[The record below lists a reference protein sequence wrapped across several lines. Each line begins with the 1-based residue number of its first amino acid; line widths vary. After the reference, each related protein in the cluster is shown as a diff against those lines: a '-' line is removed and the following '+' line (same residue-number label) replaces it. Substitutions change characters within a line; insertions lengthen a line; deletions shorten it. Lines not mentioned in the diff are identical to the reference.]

1 MYRMFAYMW
10 RDLLRW
16 IRSPMNVLSTM
27 VMPSAWLLFMGLLMP
42 APYPNYLDYIT
53 PGILVLTMLNAGMS
67 GGSSIM
73 FDKVLG
79 YLNKFL
85 AVPAPRESILFGK
98 ILFITV
104 RGLLQSTVILFIAI
118 IAGATVLSPLA
129 YLELYL
135 LLFIFGVLISSFATT
150 ISLFLDNHDSYA
162 AAQAF
167 IVMPMY
173 LLSTALVSY
182 DTMLERGADVVYWIA
197 KVNPMSYAIDGAR
210 LAAEGSFPMLQ
221 FAVLIIAAIVL
232 VILCS
237 LKFRKATIR

>member
-1 MYRMFAYMW
+1 MYRMFAFMW

-16 IRSPMNVLSTM
+16 IRSPMNVASTL
-27 VMPSAWLLFMGLLMP
+27 VMPAAWLLFMGLVMP

-67 GGSSIM
+67 GGTSIM

-104 RGLLQSTVILFIAI
+104 RGMLQSTVILLIAI
-118 IAGATVLSPLA
+118 LAGATILTPLA

-135 LLFIFGVLISSFATT
+135 MLFIFGVLISSFATT
-150 ISLFLDNHDSYA
+150 ISLFLPDHDSYA
-162 AAQAF
+162 AIQAF

-173 LLSTALVSY
+173 LLSTALVKYES
-182 DTMLERGADVVYWIA
+182 MPEPMYWIA
-197 KVNPMSYAIDGAR
+197 KINPMSYAIDGAR
-210 LAAEGSFPMLQ
+210 LAADGSFPL
-221 FAVLIIAAIVL
+221 FEAVILTVAAIVL
-232 VILCS
+232 VIICS
-237 LKFRKATIR
+237 LEFRKATIH

>member
-16 IRSPMNVLSTM
+16 IRAPMNVISTL
-27 VMPSAWLLFMGLLMP
+27 VMPSAWLLFMGLVMP

-67 GGSSIM
+67 GGTSIM

-104 RGLLQSTVILFIAI
+104 RGLLQSTVILLIAI

-129 YLELYL
+129 YLEMYL

-150 ISLFLDNHDSYA
+150 ISLFLADHDSYA
-162 AAQAF
+162 AVQAF

-173 LLSTALVSY
+173 LLSSALVKYES
-182 DTMLERGADVVYWIA
+182 MPDVMYWIA
-197 KVNPMSYAIDGAR
+197 KCNPMSYAIDGAR
-210 LAAEGSFPMLQ
+210 LAAAGTFPIFE
-221 FAVLIIAAIVL
+221 FAILIIIAIAL

-237 LKFRKATIR
+237 WKFRRATVR

>member
-16 IRSPMNVLSTM
+16 IRSPMNVISTM
-27 VMPSAWLLFMGLLMP
+27 VMPSAWLLFMGLVIP

-104 RGLLQSTVILFIAI
+104 RGMLQSTVILLIAI
-118 IAGATVLSPLA
+118 LAGATVLSPLA

-135 LLFIFGVLISSFATT
+135 MLFIFGVLISSFATT
-150 ISLFLDNHDSYA
+150 VSLFLADHDSYA
-162 AAQAF
+162 AVQAF
-167 IVMPMY
+167 IVTPMY
-173 LLSTALVSY
+173 LLSSALVKYES
-182 DTMLERGADVVYWIA
+182 MPDVVYWIA
-197 KVNPMSYAIDGAR
+197 KFNPMSYAIDGAR
-210 LAAEGSFPMLQ
+210 LAAEGSFPLLEMAILM
-221 FAVLIIAAIVL
+221 AVAVVMVL
-232 VILCS
+232 LCS
-237 LKFRKATIR
+237 YEFRKATIR

>member
-16 IRSPMNVLSTM
+16 IRAPMNVLSTM
-27 VMPSAWLLFMGLLMP
+27 VMPSAWLLFMGLVMP
-42 APYPNYLDYIT
+42 APYPDYLDYIT

-104 RGLLQSTVILFIAI
+104 RGLLQSTVILMIAI
-118 IAGATVLSPLA
+118 FAGATILSPLA

-173 LLSTALVSY
+173 LLSSALVKYES
-182 DTMLERGADVVYWIA
+182 MPDVMYWIA

-210 LAAEGSFPMLQ
+210 LAADGTFPMTE
-221 FAVLIIAAIVL
+221 FAVLIIVAVVL
-232 VILCS
+232 VMLCS
-237 LKFRKATIR
+237 LKFKKATIH

>member
-16 IRSPMNVLSTM
+16 IRAPMNVISTL
-27 VMPSAWLLFMGLLMP
+27 VMPSAWLLFMGLVMP

-67 GGSSIM
+67 GGTSIM

-104 RGLLQSTVILFIAI
+104 RGLLQSTVILLIAI

-129 YLELYL
+129 YLEMYL

-150 ISLFLDNHDSYA
+150 ISLFLADHDSYA
-162 AAQAF
+162 AVQAF

-173 LLSTALVSY
+173 LLSSALVKYES
-182 DTMLERGADVVYWIA
+182 MPDVMYWIA
-197 KVNPMSYAIDGAR
+197 KCNPMSYAIDGAR
-210 LAAEGSFPMLQ
+210 LAAAGTFPFSE
-221 FAVLIIAAIVL
+221 FAILIIIAIAL

-237 LKFRKATIR
+237 WKFRRATVR

>member
-1 MYRMFAYMW
+1 MFAFMW

-16 IRSPMNVLSTM
+16 IRSPLNVASTL
-27 VMPSAWLLFMGLLMP
+27 VMPAAWLLFMGLVMP

-67 GGSSIM
+67 GGTSIM

-104 RGLLQSTVILFIAI
+104 RGMLQSTVILLIAI
-118 IAGATVLSPLA
+118 LAGATILSPLA

-135 LLFIFGVLISSFATT
+135 MLFIFGVLISSFATT
-150 ISLFLDNHDSYA
+150 ISLFLPDHDSYA
-162 AAQAF
+162 AIQAF

-173 LLSTALVSY
+173 LLSSALVKYES
-182 DTMLERGADVVYWIA
+182 MPEPMYWIA
-197 KVNPMSYAIDGAR
+197 KINPMSYAIDGAR
-210 LAAEGSFPMLQ
+210 LAADGSFPLLE
-221 FAVLIIAAIVL
+221 AVILTVAAIVL
-232 VILCS
+232 VIICS
-237 LKFRKATIR
+237 LEFRKATIH

>member
-1 MYRMFAYMW
+1 MYRMFAFMW

-16 IRSPMNVLSTM
+16 IRSPLNVASTL
-27 VMPSAWLLFMGLLMP
+27 VMPAAWLLFMGLVMP

-67 GGSSIM
+67 GGTSIM

-104 RGLLQSTVILFIAI
+104 RGMLQSTVILLIAI
-118 IAGATVLSPLA
+118 LAGATILSPLA

-135 LLFIFGVLISSFATT
+135 MLFIFGVLISSFATT
-150 ISLFLDNHDSYA
+150 ISLFLPDHDSYA
-162 AAQAF
+162 AIQAF

-173 LLSTALVSY
+173 LLSSALVKYES
-182 DTMLERGADVVYWIA
+182 MPEPMYWIA
-197 KVNPMSYAIDGAR
+197 KINPMSYAIDGAR
-210 LAAEGSFPMLQ
+210 LAADGSFPLLE
-221 FAVLIIAAIVL
+221 AVILTIAAIIL
-232 VILCS
+232 VIICS
-237 LKFRKATIR
+237 LEFRKATIH

>member
-16 IRSPMNVLSTM
+16 IRSPMNVISTM
-27 VMPSAWLLFMGLLMP
+27 VMPSAWLLFMGLVIP

-104 RGLLQSTVILFIAI
+104 RGMLQSTVILLIAI
-118 IAGATVLSPLA
+118 LAGATILSPLA

-135 LLFIFGVLISSFATT
+135 MLFIFGVLISSFATT
-150 ISLFLDNHDSYA
+150 VSLFLADHDSYA
-162 AAQAF
+162 AVQAF
-167 IVMPMY
+167 IVTPMY
-173 LLSTALVSY
+173 LLSSALVKYES
-182 DTMLERGADVVYWIA
+182 MPDVVYWIA
-197 KVNPMSYAIDGAR
+197 KFNPMSYAIDGAR
-210 LAAEGSFPMLQ
+210 LAAEGSFPLLEMGILM
-221 FAVLIIAAIVL
+221 AVAVVMVL
-232 VILCS
+232 LCS
-237 LKFRKATIR
+237 YEFRKATIR

>member
-16 IRSPMNVLSTM
+16 IRSPMNVISTM
-27 VMPSAWLLFMGLLMP
+27 VMPSAWLLFMGLVIP

-104 RGLLQSTVILFIAI
+104 RGMLQSTVILLIAI
-118 IAGATVLSPLA
+118 LAGATVLSPLA

-135 LLFIFGVLISSFATT
+135 MLFIFGVLVSSFATT
-150 ISLFLDNHDSYA
+150 VSLFLADHDSYA
-162 AAQAF
+162 AVQAF
-167 IVMPMY
+167 IVTPMY
-173 LLSTALVSY
+173 LLSSALVKYESMP
-182 DTMLERGADVVYWIA
+182 TVVYWIA
-197 KVNPMSYAIDGAR
+197 KFNPMSYAIDGAR
-210 LAAEGSFPMLQ
+210 LAAEGSFPLLEM
-221 FAVLIIAAIVL
+221 
-232 VILCS
+232 VILMVIAVVMVLLCS
-237 LKFRKATIR
+237 YEFRKATIH

>member
-1 MYRMFAYMW
+1 MYRMFAFMW

-16 IRSPMNVLSTM
+16 IRSPLNVASTL
-27 VMPSAWLLFMGLLMP
+27 VMPSAWLLFMGLVMP

-67 GGSSIM
+67 GGTSIM

-104 RGLLQSTVILFIAI
+104 RGMLQSTVILLIAI
-118 IAGATVLSPLA
+118 LAGATILSPLA

-135 LLFIFGVLISSFATT
+135 MLFIFGVLISSFATT
-150 ISLFLDNHDSYA
+150 ISLFLPDHDSYA
-162 AAQAF
+162 AIQAF

-173 LLSTALVSY
+173 LLSSALVKYES
-182 DTMLERGADVVYWIA
+182 MPEPMYWIA
-197 KVNPMSYAIDGAR
+197 KINPMSYAIDGAR
-210 LAAEGSFPMLQ
+210 LAADGSFPLLE
-221 FAVLIIAAIVL
+221 AVILTIAAIIL
-232 VILCS
+232 VIICS
-237 LKFRKATIR
+237 LEFRKATIH

>member
-1 MYRMFAYMW
+1 MFAFMW

-16 IRSPMNVLSTM
+16 IRSPLNVASTM
-27 VMPSAWLLFMGLLMP
+27 VMPAAWLLFMGLVMP

-67 GGSSIM
+67 GGTSIM

-104 RGLLQSTVILFIAI
+104 RGLLQSTVILLIAI
-118 IAGATVLSPLA
+118 LAGATILSPLA

-135 LLFIFGVLISSFATT
+135 MLFIFGVLISSFATT
-150 ISLFLDNHDSYA
+150 ISLFLPDHDSYA
-162 AAQAF
+162 AIQAF

-173 LLSTALVSY
+173 LLSTALVKY
-182 DTMLERGADVVYWIA
+182 DDMPDPMYWIA
-197 KVNPMSYAIDGAR
+197 KINPMSYAIDGAR
-210 LAAEGSFPMLQ
+210 LAADGSFPLLE
-221 FAVLIIAAIVL
+221 AVILTIAAIIL
-232 VILCS
+232 VIICS
-237 LKFRKATIR
+237 LEFRKATIH

>member
-1 MYRMFAYMW
+1 MYRMFAFMW

-16 IRSPMNVLSTM
+16 IRAPMNVASTL
-27 VMPSAWLLFMGLLMP
+27 VMPAAWLLFMGLVMP

-67 GGSSIM
+67 GGTSIM

-104 RGLLQSTVILFIAI
+104 RGMLQSTVILLIAI
-118 IAGATVLSPLA
+118 IAGATILSPLA

-135 LLFIFGVLISSFATT
+135 MLFIFGVLISSFATT
-150 ISLFLDNHDSYA
+150 ISLFLPDHDSYA
-162 AAQAF
+162 AIQAF

-173 LLSTALVSY
+173 LLSSALVKYESMP
-182 DTMLERGADVVYWIA
+182 DPMYWIA

-210 LAAEGSFPMLQ
+210 LAAEGTFPLPE
-221 FAVLIIAAIVL
+221 AVILTIAAIVL
-232 VILCS
+232 VIICS
-237 LKFRKATIR
+237 LEFRKATIR

>member
-16 IRSPMNVLSTM
+16 IRAPMNVISTL
-27 VMPSAWLLFMGLLMP
+27 VMPSAWLLFMGLVMP

-67 GGSSIM
+67 GGTSIM

-129 YLELYL
+129 YLEMYL

-150 ISLFLDNHDSYA
+150 ISLFLPDHDSYA
-162 AAQAF
+162 AVQAF

-173 LLSTALVSY
+173 LLSSALVKYES
-182 DTMLERGADVVYWIA
+182 MPEVMYWIA
-197 KVNPMSYAIDGAR
+197 KCNPMSYVIDGAR
-210 LAAEGSFPMLQ
+210 LAAAGTFPISEFM
-221 FAVLIIAAIVL
+221 VLIVIAIVL

-237 LKFRKATIR
+237 WKFRKATIR

>member
-1 MYRMFAYMW
+1 MYRMFAFMW

-16 IRSPMNVLSTM
+16 IRSPMNVASTL
-27 VMPSAWLLFMGLLMP
+27 VMPAAWLLFMGLVMP

-67 GGSSIM
+67 GGTSIM

-104 RGLLQSTVILFIAI
+104 RGMLQSTVILLIAI
-118 IAGATVLSPLA
+118 LAGATILSPIA

-135 LLFIFGVLISSFATT
+135 MLFIFGVLISSFATT
-150 ISLFLDNHDSYA
+150 ISLFLPDHDSYA
-162 AAQAF
+162 AIQAF

-173 LLSTALVSY
+173 LLSSALVKYES
-182 DTMLERGADVVYWIA
+182 MPEPMYWIA
-197 KVNPMSYAIDGAR
+197 KINPMSYAIDGAR
-210 LAAEGSFPMLQ
+210 LAADGSFPL
-221 FAVLIIAAIVL
+221 LEAAILTVAAIIL
-232 VILCS
+232 VIICS
-237 LKFRKATIR
+237 LEFRKATIH

>member
-16 IRSPMNVLSTM
+16 IRSPLNVVSSM
-27 VMPSAWLLFMGLLMP
+27 VMPSAWLLFMGLVIP

-67 GGSSIM
+67 GGTSIM

-98 ILFITV
+98 ILFITI
-104 RGLLQSTVILFIAI
+104 RGLLQSTIILLIALL
-118 IAGATVLSPLA
+118 AGASVLSPLA
-129 YLELYL
+129 YLEMYL
-135 LLFIFGVLISSFATT
+135 LLFIFGILISSFATT
-150 ISLFLDNHDSYA
+150 ISLFLPDHDSYSGV
-162 AAQAF
+162 QAF
-167 IVMPMY
+167 IVTPLY
-173 LLSTALVSY
+173 LLSSALVKYESMP
-182 DTMLERGADVVYWIA
+182 TVVYWIA

-210 LAAEGSFPMLQ
+210 LAAEGSFPLLQ
-221 FAVLIIAAIVL
+221 FCVLIIVAIIL
-232 VILCS
+232 VILCAMR
-237 LKFRKATIR
+237 FRKATIH

>member
-1 MYRMFAYMW
+1 MYRMFAFMW

-16 IRSPMNVLSTM
+16 IRSPLSVASTL
-27 VMPSAWLLFMGLLMP
+27 VMPAAWLLFMGLVMP

-67 GGSSIM
+67 GGTSIM

-104 RGLLQSTVILFIAI
+104 RGMLQATVILLIAI
-118 IAGATVLSPLA
+118 FAGATILSPLA

-135 LLFIFGVLISSFATT
+135 MLFIFGVLISSFATT
-150 ISLFLDNHDSYA
+150 ISLFLPDHDSYA
-162 AAQAF
+162 AIQAF

-173 LLSTALVSY
+173 LLSSALVKYES
-182 DTMLERGADVVYWIA
+182 MPEFMYWIA

-210 LAAEGSFPMLQ
+210 LAAEGSFPLLE
-221 FAVLIIAAIVL
+221 AVILIIAAIVL
-232 VILCS
+232 VIICS
-237 LKFRKATIR
+237 LEFRKATIH

>member
-1 MYRMFAYMW
+1 MSVYRMFAYMR
-10 RDLLRW
+10 RDFLRW

-27 VMPSAWLLFMGLLMP
+27 VMPSAWLLFMGLVMP
-42 APYPNYLDYIT
+42 APYDHYLDYIT

-85 AVPAPRESILFGK
+85 ALPAPRESILFGK
-98 ILFITV
+98 ILFITI
-104 RGLLQSTVILFIAI
+104 RGMLQSTVILLIAI
-118 IAGATVLSPLA
+118 LAGATIMSPLA
-129 YLELYL
+129 YIELYL
-135 LLFIFGVLISSFATT
+135 LLFVFGVLISSFATT
-150 ISLFLDNHDSYA
+150 ISLFLPDHDSYSA
-162 AAQAF
+162 VQAF

-173 LLSTALVSY
+173 LLSTALVKY
-182 DTMLERGADVVYWIA
+182 ENMPTIMYWIA

-210 LAAEGSFPMLQ
+210 LAAEGAFPATQ
-221 FAVLIIAAIVL
+221 FIVLIIAAIIL

-237 LKFRKATIR
+237 MKFRKATIH

>member
-150 ISLFLDNHDSYA
+150 ISLFLADHDSYA
-162 AAQAF
+162 AVQAF

-173 LLSTALVSY
+173 LLSSALVKYES
-182 DTMLERGADVVYWIA
+182 MPDVMYWIA
-197 KVNPMSYAIDGAR
+197 KCNPMSYAIDGAR
-210 LAAEGSFPMLQ
+210 LAAAGTFPFSE
-221 FAVLIIAAIVL
+221 FAILIIIAIAL

-237 LKFRKATIR
+237 WKFRRATVR

>member
-1 MYRMFAYMW
+1 
-10 RDLLRW
+10 
-16 IRSPMNVLSTM
+16 
-27 VMPSAWLLFMGLLMP
+27 MPSAWLLFMGLVMP

-67 GGSSIM
+67 GGTSIM

-104 RGLLQSTVILFIAI
+104 RGLLQSTVILLIAI
-118 IAGATVLSPLA
+118 IAGATVLSPLE
-129 YLELYL
+129 YLEMYL

-150 ISLFLDNHDSYA
+150 IALFLADHDSYA
-162 AAQAF
+162 AVQAF

-173 LLSTALVSY
+173 LLSSALVKYES
-182 DTMLERGADVVYWIA
+182 MPEVMYWIA
-197 KVNPMSYAIDGAR
+197 KCNPMSYAIDGAR
-210 LAAEGSFPMLQ
+210 LAAAGTFPISE
-221 FAVLIIAAIVL
+221 FIILIIIAIIL

-237 LKFRKATIR
+237 WKFRKATIR

>member
-16 IRSPMNVLSTM
+16 IRSPMNVISTM
-27 VMPSAWLLFMGLLMP
+27 VMPSAWLLFMGLVMP

-67 GGSSIM
+67 GGTSIM

-85 AVPAPRESILFGK
+85 ASPAPRESILFGK

-104 RGLLQSTVILFIAI
+104 RGLLQSTVILLIAI
-118 IAGATVLSPLA
+118 AAGATILSPLA

-135 LLFIFGVLISSFATT
+135 MLFVFGVLISSFATT
-150 ISLFLDNHDSYA
+150 ISLSLPDHDSYA

-173 LLSTALVSY
+173 LLSSALVKYES
-182 DTMLERGADVVYWIA
+182 MPDVMYWIA

-210 LAAEGSFPMLQ
+210 LAADGSFPMLELGILLIV
-221 FAVLIIAAIVL
+221 AVALVVL
-232 VILCS
+232 CAY
-237 LKFRKATIR
+237 KFRKATIH

>member
-10 RDLLRW
+10 RDFLRW
-16 IRSPMNVLSTM
+16 IRSPLNVLSSM
-27 VMPSAWLLFMGLLMP
+27 VMPSAWLLFMGLVMP

-67 GGSSIM
+67 GGTSIM

-79 YLNKFL
+79 YMNKFL

-98 ILFITV
+98 ILFITI
-104 RGLLQSTVILFIAI
+104 RGMLQSTFILLIAI
-118 IAGATVLSPLA
+118 VAGATILSPLA

-135 LLFIFGVLISSFATT
+135 MLFVFGVLISSFATT
-150 ISLFLDNHDSYA
+150 ISLFLPDHDAYSGV
-162 AAQAF
+162 QAF

-173 LLSTALVSY
+173 LLSSALVKY
-182 DTMLERGADVVYWIA
+182 ENMPDVMYWIA

-210 LAAEGSFPMLQ
+210 LAAEGSFPLSQ
-221 FAVLIIAAIVL
+221 LAILTVAAVIFVMI
-232 VILCS
+232 CS
-237 LKFRKATIR
+237 MRFRKATIH

>member
-16 IRSPMNVLSTM
+16 IRAPMNVLSTM
-27 VMPSAWLLFMGLLMP
+27 VMPAAWLLFMGLVMP

-67 GGSSIM
+67 GGTSIM

-85 AVPAPRESILFGK
+85 ASPAPRESILFGK
-98 ILFITV
+98 ILFITI
-104 RGLLQSTVILFIAI
+104 RGLLQSTFILFIAI
-118 IAGATVLSPLA
+118 VAGASILSPLA

-135 LLFIFGVLISSFATT
+135 LLFIFGILISSFATT
-150 ISLFLDNHDSYA
+150 IALFLDNHDSFA

-167 IVMPMY
+167 IVTPMY
-173 LLSTALVSY
+173 LLSSALVKYES
-182 DTMLERGADVVYWIA
+182 MPDVVYWIA

-210 LAAEGSFPMLQ
+210 LAAEGTFPLLE
-221 FAVLIIAAIVL
+221 FLVLIIAAVVL
-232 VILCS
+232 VTLCS
-237 LKFRKATIR
+237 LKFRKVTIQ

>member
-1 MYRMFAYMW
+1 MYRMFAFMW

-16 IRSPMNVLSTM
+16 IRSPLNVASTL
-27 VMPSAWLLFMGLLMP
+27 VMPSAWLLFMGLVMP

-67 GGSSIM
+67 GGTSIM

-104 RGLLQSTVILFIAI
+104 RGMLQATVILLIAI
-118 IAGATVLSPLA
+118 LAGATILSPLA

-135 LLFIFGVLISSFATT
+135 MLFIFGVLISSFATT
-150 ISLFLDNHDSYA
+150 ISLFLPDHDSYA
-162 AAQAF
+162 AIQAF

-173 LLSTALVSY
+173 LLSSALVKYESMP
-182 DTMLERGADVVYWIA
+182 DFMYWIA

-210 LAAEGSFPMLQ
+210 LAAEGSFPLLE
-221 FAVLIIAAIVL
+221 AVILTIVAIVL
-232 VILCS
+232 VLICS
-237 LKFRKATIR
+237 LEFRKATIH

>member
-16 IRSPMNVLSTM
+16 IRAPMNVVSTL
-27 VMPSAWLLFMGLLMP
+27 VMPSAWLLFMGLVMP

-67 GGSSIM
+67 GGTSIM

-118 IAGATVLSPLA
+118 IAGATILSPLA
-129 YLELYL
+129 YLEMYL

-150 ISLFLDNHDSYA
+150 IALFLADHDSYA
-162 AAQAF
+162 ATQAF

-173 LLSTALVSY
+173 LLSSALVKYES
-182 DTMLERGADVVYWIA
+182 MPEVMYWIA
-197 KVNPMSYAIDGAR
+197 KCNPMSYAIDGAR
-210 LAAEGSFPMLQ
+210 LAAAGTFPVSE
-221 FAVLIIAAIVL
+221 FIVLIVIAIIL

-237 LKFRKATIR
+237 WKFRKATIR

>member
-16 IRSPMNVLSTM
+16 IRAPLNVVSTM
-27 VMPSAWLLFMGLLMP
+27 VMPAAWLLFMGLVIP

-53 PGILVLTMLNAGMS
+53 PGVLVLTMLNAGLS

-85 AVPAPRESILFGK
+85 ALPAPRASILLGK
-98 ILFITV
+98 IFFITI
-104 RGLLQSTVILFIAI
+104 RGLLQSTVILIIAI
-118 IAGATVLSPLA
+118 IAGATILSPLA
-129 YLELYL
+129 YLQMYL

-150 ISLFLDNHDSYA
+150 ISLFLSDHDSYA

-167 IVMPMY
+167 ISTPMY
-173 LLSTALVSY
+173 LLSSALVKYES
-182 DTMLERGADVVYWIA
+182 MPAVMYWIA
-197 KVNPMSYAIDGAR
+197 KFNPMSYAIDGAR
-210 LAAEGSFPMLQ
+210 IAAEGTFPGME
-221 FAVLIIAAIVL
+221 FLILIVVAIVL
-232 VILCS
+232 VALCGYE
-237 LKFRKATIR
+237 FNKATLH

>member
-16 IRSPMNVLSTM
+16 IRSPMNVASTL
-27 VMPSAWLLFMGLLMP
+27 VMPAAWLLFMGLVMP
-42 APYPNYLDYIT
+42 APYDNYLDYIT

-67 GGSSIM
+67 GGTSIM

-104 RGLLQSTVILFIAI
+104 RGMLQATVILLIAI
-118 IAGATVLSPLA
+118 FAGATILSPLA

-135 LLFIFGVLISSFATT
+135 MLFIFGVLISSFATT
-150 ISLFLDNHDSYA
+150 ISLFLPDHDSYA
-162 AAQAF
+162 AIQAF

-173 LLSTALVSY
+173 LLSSALVKYES
-182 DTMLERGADVVYWIA
+182 MPEFMYWIA

-210 LAAEGSFPMLQ
+210 LAAEGSFPLLE
-221 FAVLIIAAIVL
+221 AVILIIAAIVL
-232 VILCS
+232 VIICS
-237 LKFRKATIR
+237 LEFRKATIH

>member
-16 IRSPMNVLSTM
+16 IRAPMNVISTL
-27 VMPSAWLLFMGLLMP
+27 VMPSAWLLFMGLVMP

-67 GGSSIM
+67 GGTSIM

-104 RGLLQSTVILFIAI
+104 RGLLQSTVILLIAI
-118 IAGATVLSPLA
+118 IAGATVLSPLE
-129 YLELYL
+129 YLEMYL

-150 ISLFLDNHDSYA
+150 IALFLPDHDSYA
-162 AAQAF
+162 AVQAF

-173 LLSTALVSY
+173 LLSSALVKY
-182 DTMLERGADVVYWIA
+182 ADMPEVMYWIA
-197 KVNPMSYAIDGAR
+197 KCNPMRYAIDGAR
-210 LAAEGSFPMLQ
+210 LAAAGTFPVSE
-221 FAVLIIAAIVL
+221 FIILIIIAIVL

-237 LKFRKATIR
+237 WKFRKATIR

>member
-16 IRSPMNVLSTM
+16 IRSPMNVISTM
-27 VMPSAWLLFMGLLMP
+27 VMPSAWLLFMGLVIP
-42 APYPNYLDYIT
+42 APYENYLDYIT
-53 PGILVLTMLNAGMS
+53 PGILVLTMLNAGMA
-67 GGSSIM
+67 GGTSIM

-98 ILFITV
+98 ILFITI
-104 RGLLQSTVILFIAI
+104 RGMLQATVILLIAI
-118 IAGATVLSPLA
+118 LAGATILSPLA

-150 ISLFLDNHDSYA
+150 ISLFLADHDSYA
-162 AAQAF
+162 AVQAF
-167 IVMPMY
+167 IVTPMY
-173 LLSTALVSY
+173 LLSSALVKYESMP
-182 DTMLERGADVVYWIA
+182 TVVNWIA

-210 LAAEGSFPMLQ
+210 LAAEGSFPLLQ
-221 FAVLIIAAIVL
+221 FVILAVVAVIL
-232 VILCS
+232 VIICS
-237 LKFRKATIR
+237 LEFRKATIH

>member
-16 IRSPMNVLSTM
+16 IRSPMNVISTM
-27 VMPSAWLLFMGLLMP
+27 VMPSAWLLFMGLVIP

-104 RGLLQSTVILFIAI
+104 RGMLQSTVILLIAI
-118 IAGATVLSPLA
+118 LAGATVLSPWA

-135 LLFIFGVLISSFATT
+135 MLFIFGVLISSFATT
-150 ISLFLDNHDSYA
+150 VSLFLADHDSYA
-162 AAQAF
+162 AVQAF
-167 IVMPMY
+167 IVTPMY
-173 LLSTALVSY
+173 LLSSALVKYESMP
-182 DTMLERGADVVYWIA
+182 TVVYWIA
-197 KVNPMSYAIDGAR
+197 KFNPMSYAIDGAR
-210 LAAEGSFPMLQ
+210 LAAEGSFPLLEMAILIAI
-221 FAVLIIAAIVL
+221 AVVMVL
-232 VILCS
+232 LCS
-237 LKFRKATIR
+237 YEFRKATIH